1 MSDSKSLCKD
11 VNASLDDLVETIS
24 DTIYEAAGDVAV
36 KGLPILTCTEDV
48 KDYPL
53 DVKTLSEIIAH
64 SLEAYYEIT
73 DKDEE

>member
-24 DTIYEAAGDVAV
+24 DTIYEAAGDGIV
-36 KGLPILTCTEDV
+36 KGLPTLSCTEDV
-48 KDYPL
+48 RDYPL
-53 DVKTLSEIIAH
+53 DVKTLSEIIAK
-64 SLEAYYEIT
+64 SLEYSYEII